1 MSTQPR
7 RAPQRAPRWAR
18 LALVIGLVITVL
30 AGGTA
35 LAGQLLI
42 DRWDRAVGRAVLV
55 DPGARAPRPD
65 APAEPAATPK
75 RAPRQGPEP
84 AQGTPPGSQAGPES
98 RAGSRPHGPLNYLVI
113 GSDRRARNPG
123 AGARADAIVIV
134 HLPAGLREAYLISI
148 PRDLLVPIPG
158 HGPDKINA
166 AYQYGGTG
174 SGGAQLLS
182 ATVHELTGIGFD
194 GGAILDFGG
203 FREVID
209 ALDGIELCLD
219 REVHSIHTQA
229 VFPVGCQHLTGAQ
242 ALDLARQRYGLPAGD
257 LDRGRNHQRLIQA
270 MVDRAAGSGLLTDPV
285 RLDRTIR
292 AVGDALTVDTGG
304 VPLTE
309 LAYALRHLRPDR
321 ITGITL
327 PSYPQ
332 LIDGTSYVL
341 ADPTADGLY
350 RAVRES
356 SVAAW
361 ADGHPGWRND

>member
-1 MSTQPR
+1 MV
-7 RAPQRAPRWAR
+7 A
-18 LALVIGLVITVL
+18 
-30 AGGTA
+30 
-35 LAGQLLI
+35 
-42 DRWDRAVGRAVLV
+42 
-55 DPGARAPRPD
+55 PD
-65 APAEPAATPK
+65 ARNPRAGDPATPTPAE

-84 AQGTPPGSQAGPES
+84 QEGTPPGNSPSPGRPSPSGP
-98 RAGSRPHGPLNYLVI
+98 AGPLNYLVI
-113 GSDRRARNPG
+113 GSDRRVSNPG

-148 PRDLLVPIPG
+148 PRDLRVPIPG
-158 HGPDKINA
+158 HWPDKINA
-166 AYQYGGTG
+166 AYQYGGAG

-182 ATVHELTGIGFD
+182 ATLSDLTGIGFD

-203 FREVID
+203 FREIVD

-219 REVHSIHTQA
+219 REVHSIHTEA
-229 VFPVGCQHLTGAQ
+229 VFPAGCQHLSGAQ

-270 MVDRAAGSGLLTDPV
+270 MVDRAAGSGLFTDPL

-304 VPLTE
+304 VPLPE

-327 PSYPQ
+327 PAYPQ
-332 LIDGTSYVL
+332 MIDGTSYVL

-350 RAVRES
+350 RALRDS
-356 SVAAW
+356 QVAEW